1 METKISN
8 NKRLKYF
15 HSFFGIVHKDP
26 LLLIFLNCSNTLLSP
41 LFVFVLLITRQDKIF
56 IYNALFTIL

>member
-41 LFVFVLLITRQDKIF
+41 LYVFCVID
-56 IYNALFTIL
+56 N